1 MQIGLYIG
9 FCNVLLVNVASA
21 MVKKMLM
28 KLFLCGDCSDKEKEN
43 IRKLNIEVKTFDIT
57 TKDGMA
63 ESEFYDIEETP
74 SAVLVDDNEEEIE
87 SWRGLLPDYYSLRLL
102 EPAIYK

>member
-1 MQIGLYIG
+1 ML
-9 FCNVLLVNVASA
+9 VLVAGVA
-21 MVKKMLM
+21 VKKMLM

-43 IRKLNIEVKTFDIT
+43 IRKLDIEVKTFDIT

-63 ESEFYDIEETP
+63 ESEFYDIEEIP

-87 SWRGLLPDYYSLRLL
+87 SWRGSLPDYYSLRLL